1 MNTFWFAFL
10 FEVVSFSN
18 IQWPI
23 ARVLMSAPERNTFGV
38 QNFFIYC
45 FIIIIFF
52 ILLILSLIQKRT
64 SKLCC
69 CRKLACEQAHL

>member
-45 FIIIIFF
+45 FITIIF
-52 ILLILSLIQKRT
+52 LSY
-64 SKLCC
+64 SFY
-69 CRKLACEQAHL
+69 H

>member
-38 QNFFIYC
+38 QNFFIYR
-45 FIIIIFF
+45 FIIIIF
-52 ILLILSLIQKRT
+52 LSY
-64 SKLCC
+64 SFY
-69 CRKLACEQAHL
+69 H

>member
-23 ARVLMSAPERNTFGV
+23 TRVLMSAPERNTFGV

-45 FIIIIFF
+45 FIIIIF
-52 ILLILSLIQKRT
+52 LSY
-64 SKLCC
+64 SFY
-69 CRKLACEQAHL
+69 H

>member
-23 ARVLMSAPERNTFGV
+23 ARVLMSAPERNTFSV

-45 FIIIIFF
+45 FIIIIF
-52 ILLILSLIQKRT
+52 LSY
-64 SKLCC
+64 SFY
-69 CRKLACEQAHL
+69 H

>member
-23 ARVLMSAPERNTFGV
+23 ASVLMSAPERNTFGV

-45 FIIIIFF
+45 FIIIIF
-52 ILLILSLIQKRT
+52 LSY
-64 SKLCC
+64 SFY
-69 CRKLACEQAHL
+69 H

>member
-45 FIIIIFF
+45 FIIIIF
-52 ILLILSLIQKRT
+52 LSY
-64 SKLCC
+64 SFY
-69 CRKLACEQAHL
+69 H

>member
-45 FIIIIFF
+45 FIIIF
-52 ILLILSLIQKRT
+52 LSY
-64 SKLCC
+64 SFY
-69 CRKLACEQAHL
+69 H

>member
-38 QNFFIYC
+38 QNVFIYC
-45 FIIIIFF
+45 FIIIIF
-52 ILLILSLIQKRT
+52 LSY
-64 SKLCC
+64 SFY
-69 CRKLACEQAHL
+69 H